1 MILGKLLAH
10 GTVRKMKYLLP
21 IRPLAAYTHKRLLS
35 ITNILA
41 KKNLLHISS
50 DKTQKYLE
58 SLRLEFYNLR
68 TNPTPHTSARLN
80 QLDDVVSALEQYRLL
95 KSKLASKEDIENE
108 KDVEMR
114 QLLEE
119 ENEVAMKICIYAYKY
134 NLLNTLQTFQVY
146 GDILRQTEET
156 LLDKMLMLAEEQTYN
171 SLIFEINAGAG
182 GQEAM
187 LFARELFDMYTNFF
201 EYNEWSYEIIEN
213 EETDIGGLRH
223 GNIIVQDRE
232 AYNQL
237 QYEAGVHRVQ
247 RVPATEK
254 SGRIHTSTASVTV
267 IPRPD
272 NVTVNI
278 SEKDLKI
285 ETKRA
290 SGAGGQHVNTTDSA
304 VRVVHLPTGLAVEC
318 QTERSQIKN
327 RERAIQRLQAKLVQ
341 QELES
346 KEAREKFTRKAQQGN
361 LNRNEKIR
369 TYNYFQDRITDHRI
383 SNGTVHNLEEF
394 LDGGEDLERL
404 IKRIA
409 TEYRRVKLIELIDN
423 YETLVETEK
432 GAKEKVNE

>member
-1 MILGKLLAH
+1 MILGKFLAH
-10 GTVRKMKYLLP
+10 STVQKIKYLLP
-21 IRPLAAYTHKRLLS
+21 NKTLYRHKRLLS
-35 ITNILA
+35 VTNTLA
-41 KKNLLHISS
+41 TKDSLNISS
-50 DKTQKYLE
+50 ENTQKYLE
-58 SLRLEFYNLR
+58 SLRVEFYNLR
-68 TNPTPHTSARLN
+68 TNPTPHTLPRLN
-80 QLDDVVSALEQYRLL
+80 QLDGVVSALEQYRLL
-95 KSKLASKEDIENE
+95 KSKLASQEDIENE

-119 ENEVAMKICIYAYKY
+119 ENE
-134 NLLNTLQTFQVY
+134 VY

-171 SLIFEINAGAG
+171 SLIFEVNAGAG

-201 EYNEWSYEIIEN
+201 DYNGWSYEIIDN
-213 EETDIGGLRH
+213 EETGIGGLRH
-223 GNIIVQDRE
+223 GNVIVQNRE
-232 AYNQL
+232 AFNQM
-237 QYEAGVHRVQ
+237 QYEGGVHRVQ

-272 NVTVNI
+272 NVNINI

-341 QELES
+341 RELES
-346 KEAREKFTRKAQQGN
+346 KEADEKRTRKAQQGN

-369 TYNYFQDRITDHRI
+369 TYNFVQDRITDHRI

-394 LDGGEDLERL
+394 FEGGEGLERL
-404 IKRIA
+404 IKRVA
-409 TEYRRVKLIELIDN
+409 VEYRRAKLVDLIDK
-423 YETLVETEK
+423 YEVLVAETEK
-432 GAKEKVNE
+432 GAKKNVNE

>member
-1 MILGKLLAH
+1 MYKMILRKFLAQN
-10 GTVRKMKYLLP
+10 TVQKIKYLLP
-21 IRPLAAYTHKRLLS
+21 NKPIYTHKRLLS
-35 ITNILA
+35 ITNTLA
-41 KKNLLHISS
+41 TKNSLNISS
-50 DKTQKYLE
+50 EKAQKYLE
-58 SLRLEFYNLR
+58 SLRVEFYNLR
-68 TNPTPHTSARLN
+68 TNPTPHTLPRLN
-80 QLDDVVSALEQYRLL
+80 QLDGVVSALEQYRLL
-95 KSKLASKEDIENE
+95 KSKLASQEDIENE

-119 ENEVAMKICIYAYKY
+119 ENEV
-134 NLLNTLQTFQVY
+134 Y
-146 GDILRQTEET
+146 GDILRQTEDT

-171 SLIFEINAGAG
+171 SLIFEVNAGAG

-187 LFARELFDMYTNFF
+187 LFARELFYMYTNFF
-201 EYNEWSYEIIEN
+201 DYNGWSYEIIDN

-223 GNIIVQDRE
+223 GNVIVQNRE
-232 AYNQL
+232 AFNQL

-272 NVTVNI
+272 NVNVNI

-327 RERAIQRLQAKLVQ
+327 RERAIQRLQAKLIQ
-341 QELES
+341 RELES
-346 KEAREKFTRKAQQGN
+346 READEKLSRKAQQGN

-369 TYNYFQDRITDHRI
+369 TYNFVQDRISDHRI
-383 SNGTVHNLEEF
+383 SNGTVHNLKEF
-394 LDGGEDLERL
+394 FDGGEDLERL

-409 TEYRRVKLIELIDN
+409 VEYRRAKLVELIDK
-423 YETLVETEK
+423 YEASVIEIEK
-432 GAKEKVNE
+432 GLKKNVNE

>member
-1 MILGKLLAH
+1 MILGKFLAH
-10 GTVRKMKYLLP
+10 RTVQKIKYLLP
-21 IRPLAAYTHKRLLS
+21 NKTLHTHKRLLS
-35 ITNILA
+35 VTNTLA
-41 KKNLLHISS
+41 TKDSLNISS
-50 DKTQKYLE
+50 EKTQKYLE
-58 SLRLEFYNLR
+58 SLRVEFYNLR
-68 TNPTPHTSARLN
+68 TNPTPHTIPRLN
-80 QLDDVVSALEQYRLL
+80 QLDGVVSALEQYRLL

-119 ENEVAMKICIYAYKY
+119 ENEV
-134 NLLNTLQTFQVY
+134 Y

-171 SLIFEINAGAG
+171 SLIFEVNAGAG

-201 EYNEWSYEIIEN
+201 DYNGWSYEIIDN
-213 EETDIGGLRH
+213 EETGIGGLRH
-223 GNIIVQDRE
+223 GNVIVQNRE
-232 AYNQL
+232 AFNQM
-237 QYEAGVHRVQ
+237 QYEGGVHRVQ

-272 NVTVNI
+272 NVNIII

-341 QELES
+341 RELES
-346 KEAREKFTRKAQQGN
+346 KEADEKRTRKAQQGN

-369 TYNYFQDRITDHRI
+369 TYNFVQDRITDHRI

-394 LDGGEDLERL
+394 FEGGEGLERL
-404 IKRIA
+404 IKRVA
-409 TEYRRVKLIELIDN
+409 VEYRRAKLVDLIDK
-423 YETLVETEK
+423 YEALVAETEK
-432 GAKEKVNE
+432 GAKKNVNE